1 MGTGSRTNANV
12 TPSITT
18 MDLMELVI
26 KLASSALE
34 HVADGFV
41 DLFARWCGAGQPFDD
56 CGRGLAR
63 NTMHLRDGRRSRG
76 GNGLFRFGDATGEL
90 CVHFFATH
98 LSGCRRLFVCFI

>member
-56 CGRGLAR
+56 CGPRPRSQHHAPSR
-63 NTMHLRDGRRSRG
+63 WPPIAWRQWSFPLRRRDWRA
-76 GNGLFRFGDATGEL
+76 LRPLLCDAPQ
-90 CVHFFATH
+90 
-98 LSGCRRLFVCFI
+98 RLP